1 MARKIK
7 KLYLTAGV
15 QSAWLVVPFVRTIYV
30 MLPDGT
36 IEAFVGKAT
45 LQDPATGIT
54 LELAAIFG

>member
-1 MARKIK
+1 
-7 KLYLTAGV
+7 
-15 QSAWLVVPFVRTIYV
+15 VPFVRTIYV